1 MPVEGLPIVV
11 ARWLIGYP
19 RLEIG
24 MGGVRVIVLVILAV
38 IPLVPLMGVAVRG
51 LPPVVDVDPVP
62 LLAVE
67 GLLLVFGI
75 VVITPLS
82 VRGLLA
88 AVVLGAI
95 RFAVLEVRSG
105 VVVLGVLVSFIGSRL
120 PGQDRRSR
128 EHHRRQQPQ
137 KQHQPSQLIL
147 LPKASPYSISRR
159 LELKDLLSIRAV
171 P

>member
-1 MPVEGLPIVV
+1 MPVERLPIVV
-11 ARWLIGYP
+11 ASGLVGDP
-19 RLEIG
+19 SLEIG

-38 IPLVPLMGVAVRG
+38 IPVVPLVRFAVWG

-67 GLLLVFGI
+67 RLLLVLRI
-75 VVITPLS
+75 VVITPLG
-82 VRGLLA
+82 VAGLL
-88 AVVLGAI
+88 VVVVVGAI
-95 RFAVLEVRSG
+95 RFAVIEVRSG
-105 VVVLGVLVSFIGSRL
+105 VVVLGVLIPLIGSRL